1 MRHSAFVCPAA
12 SINYDLLKWIL
23 LGTLWSW
30 LEHLDSH
37 MYLFLNKCIIQ
48 WTHVVQM
55 MHRYSV
61 STEVI
66 SIGGKME
73 QGERPTDMW
82 ICSILNVTQ
91 CARTVWHQD
100 LIGGPAIWIFPD
112 ILAESLC
119 CWLQSMC
126 STHSCLPSSSVPSST
141 FLHVNLLQGL
151 AYASIA
157 ASLSASHWDWE
168 WHKQCGKLC
177 P

>member
-30 LEHLDSH
+30 PEHLDSH

-48 WTHVVQM
+48 WTHVARM

-61 STEVI
+61 STKVI

-73 QGERPTDMW
+73 QGERPKDSW
-82 ICSILNVTQ
+82 VCPVLNVTQ

-100 LIGGPAIWIFPD
+100 FIGVSSHLGFPRHPNWI
-112 ILAESLC
+112 ILLPR
-119 CWLQSMC
+119 QPTC
-126 STHSCLPSSSVPSST
+126 STNSCLLSSSVPSSS
-141 FLHVNLLQGL
+141 FLNLNLLRDL
-151 AYASIA
+151 TFVPMAP
-157 ASLSASHWDWE
+157 SLNTSHWGRE
-168 WHKQCGKLC
+168 RH
-177 P
+177 